1 MSKFLRESQS
11 GIERVDTEAGIIYGV
26 KVLGPRSRNGRVYED
41 SAIRK
46 ALPLYEGVTVN
57 INHVRPD
64 PKTGAHV
71 ERPMQDRWG
80 VLRNARYQEGSIYAD
95 LHYIK
100 SHPMTKQLVEAAQRF
115 PEIFGLSHDAGG
127 DEQLI
132 DGERRVVEMYEV
144 KSVDVV
150 ADPATNEGLFES
162 YRPVD
167 PARARAARKK
177 ARLSLYETRDG
188 DGDGKIN
195 DGKSSEGPAPPKKA
209 SSKLSQADRI
219 SRAER
224 RAARYDKMADKL
236 YDKGNDLISQSNQ
249 VWGPQSD
256 KLYAKGNAIMRKGD
270 PLTTKATT
278 IRNAIKKVSA
288 AEQPKANQP
297 VSSVT
302 KKTSKTELNKIQ
314 SRKKQIGAELLK
326 IESDLEAKIR
336 KLKGD
341 KFTYRDMRKEWEA
354 NEKVKSLEAEED
366 SITKRE
372 LDLARQIKGSPLT
385 SKDMSKLAKGV
396 RSASKPKA

>member
-57 INHVRPD
+57 INHVRND
-64 PKTGAHV
+64 PTTRAYQ
-71 ERPMQDRWG
+71 ERQMQDRWG
-80 VLRNARYQEGSIYAD
+80 VLRNVRYQEGSIYAD

-177 ARLSLYETRDG
+177 ARLSLFETRDG

-195 DGKSSEGPAPPKKA
+195 DGKPSEAPAPPKKA

-219 SRAER
+219 ARAER
-224 RAARYDKMADKL
+224 RAKRYERMAGKAYSRGKGYIDTSKQVAGPMSDRLKARGDEFMSRKTKL
-236 YDKGNDLISQSNQ
+236 MSKSGRVKQ
-249 VWGPQSD
+249 
-256 KLYAKGNAIMRKGD
+256 AI
-270 PLTTKATT
+270 A
-278 IRNAIKKVSA
+278 KVS
-288 AEQPKANQP
+288 EP
-297 VSSVT
+297 VAP
-302 KKTSKTELNKIQ
+302 E
-314 SRKKQIGAELLK
+314 
-326 IESDLEAKIR
+326 
-336 KLKGD
+336 
-341 KFTYRDMRKEWEA
+341 
-354 NEKVKSLEAEED
+354 
-366 SITKRE
+366 
-372 LDLARQIKGSPLT
+372 
-385 SKDMSKLAKGV
+385 
-396 RSASKPKA
+396 

>member
-26 KVLGPRSRNGRVYED
+26 KVLGPRSRNGRIYED

-80 VLRNARYQEGSIYAD
+80 VLRNVRYKEGSIYAD

-100 SHPMTKQLVEAAQRF
+100 NHPMTAQLVEAAQRF

-162 YRPVD
+162 YRPVN
-167 PARARAARKK
+167 PAMARAARKK

-195 DGKSSEGPAPPKKA
+195 DGKPSEAPAPPKQPKA
-209 SSKLSQADRI
+209 SGTPSNPYAGKKYGDIIVSSKYGNVEAVVKGDTVRFLARRKNGDNAGTFDKLNSAKEALRSPKNKDSFPSGYLSPDVEWKEPKAKPSKVSNTKKPAAPTNKPVSTPTKQSSKLSQADRI
-219 SRAER
+219 ARAER
-224 RAARYDKMADKL
+224 RAERYDKMADKF
-236 YDKGNDLISQSNQ
+236 YDEGNDLIQQSNQ
-249 VWGPQSD
+249 ALGAQSD
-256 KLYAKGNAIMRKGD
+256 KL
-270 PLTTKATT
+270 
-278 IRNAIKKVSA
+278 
-288 AEQPKANQP
+288 
-297 VSSVT
+297 
-302 KKTSKTELNKIQ
+302 
-314 SRKKQIGAELLK
+314 
-326 IESDLEAKIR
+326 
-336 KLKGD
+336 
-341 KFTYRDMRKEWEA
+341 
-354 NEKVKSLEAEED
+354 
-366 SITKRE
+366 
-372 LDLARQIKGSPLT
+372 
-385 SKDMSKLAKGV
+385 
-396 RSASKPKA
+396 

>member
-26 KVLGPRSRNGRVYED
+26 KVLGPRSRNGRIYED

-80 VLRNARYQEGSIYAD
+80 VLRNVRYQEGSIYAD

-162 YRPVD
+162 YRPAGS
-167 PARARAARKK
+167 PMESRRQR
-177 ARLSLYETRDG
+177 
-188 DGDGKIN
+188 
-195 DGKSSEGPAPPKKA
+195 
-209 SSKLSQADRI
+209 QANRI
-219 SRAER
+219 SEMQVRSDTLDPVAMRMQRKAKRMKAMSER
-224 RAARYDKMADKL
+224 
-236 YDKGNDLISQSNQ
+236 
-249 VWGPQSD
+249 SD
-256 KLYAKGNAIMRKGD
+256 KKY
-270 PLTTKATT
+270 
-278 IRNAIKKVSA
+278 
-288 AEQPKANQP
+288 
-297 VSSVT
+297 
-302 KKTSKTELNKIQ
+302 
-314 SRKKQIGAELLK
+314 SR
-326 IESDLEAKIR
+326 
-336 KLKGD
+336 
-341 KFTYRDMRKEWEA
+341 
-354 NEKVKSLEAEED
+354 
-366 SITKRE
+366 
-372 LDLARQIKGSPLT
+372 
-385 SKDMSKLAKGV
+385 
-396 RSASKPKA
+396 

>member
-1 MSKFLRESQS
+1 MSSASVEFCIMSKFLRESQS
-11 GIERVDTEAGIIYGV
+11 GIERVDTQAGIIYGV

-80 VLRNARYQEGSIYAD
+80 VLRNVRYVEGSIYAD

-127 DEQLI
+127 DEQII

-162 YRPVD
+162 YLPSERQQMMESRLKKRESRL
-167 PARARAARKK
+167 ARI
-177 ARLSLYETRDG
+177 RLFETRDG

-195 DGKSSEGPAPPKKA
+195 DGKSSEGPAPPKKLK
-209 SSKLSQADRI
+209 SKLTQSDKVA
-219 SRAER
+219 RAER
-224 RAARYDKMADKL
+224 RAQRYKMMANKAYKRGKDYIDASKQVSGPMSDRLRGTGDEFMSRKTKL
-236 YDKGNDLISQSNQ
+236 MSKSSRVKQ
-249 VWGPQSD
+249 
-256 KLYAKGNAIMRKGD
+256 AI
-270 PLTTKATT
+270 A
-278 IRNAIKKVSA
+278 KVS
-288 AEQPKANQP
+288 EPKAP
-297 VSSVT
+297 
-302 KKTSKTELNKIQ
+302 E
-314 SRKKQIGAELLK
+314 
-326 IESDLEAKIR
+326 
-336 KLKGD
+336 
-341 KFTYRDMRKEWEA
+341 
-354 NEKVKSLEAEED
+354 
-366 SITKRE
+366 
-372 LDLARQIKGSPLT
+372 
-385 SKDMSKLAKGV
+385 
-396 RSASKPKA
+396 

>member
-80 VLRNARYQEGSIYAD
+80 VLRNVRYQEGSIYAD

-100 SHPMTKQLVEAAQRF
+100 SHPMTGQLVEAAQRF

-177 ARLSLYETRDG
+177 ARLSLFETRDG

-195 DGKSSEGPAPPKKA
+195 DGKSSEAPAPPKKA
-209 SSKLSQADRI
+209 RLKSSPNDSVA
-219 SRAER
+219 RAER
-224 RAARYDKMADKL
+224 RDTRLKSIAKASSDSSASSGPKSFKIDKSAKQKIDSGSVFVDMK
-236 YDKGNDLISQSNQ
+236 NDRRI
-249 VWGPQSD
+249 
-256 KLYAKGNAIMRKGD
+256 
-270 PLTTKATT
+270 
-278 IRNAIKKVSA
+278 
-288 AEQPKANQP
+288 
-297 VSSVT
+297 
-302 KKTSKTELNKIQ
+302 SKTRSGYRMTGIKTDF
-314 SRKKQIGAELLK
+314 KQ
-326 IESDLEAKIR
+326 DLSPK
-336 KLKGD
+336 D
-341 KFTYRDMRKEWEA
+341 F
-354 NEKVKSLEAEED
+354 ED
-366 SITKRE
+366 QFVS
-372 LDLARQIKGSPLT
+372 
-385 SKDMSKLAKGV
+385 
-396 RSASKPKA
+396 

>member
-1 MSKFLRESQS
+1 MSSASVEFCIMSKFLRESQS
-11 GIERVDTEAGIIYGV
+11 GIERVDTQAGIIYGV

-80 VLRNARYQEGSIYAD
+80 VLRNVRYVEGSIYAD

-127 DEQLI
+127 DEQII

-162 YRPVD
+162 YQPVN
-167 PARARAARKK
+167 PAFARAARRK
-177 ARLSLYETRDG
+177 ARLSLFETRDG

-195 DGKSSEGPAPPKKA
+195 DGKPSEAPAPPKKLK
-209 SSKLSQADRI
+209 SKLTQSDKVA
-219 SRAER
+219 RAER
-224 RAARYDKMADKL
+224 RAQRYKMMENKAYRRGKDYIDASKQVSGAMSDRLRGTGDEFMSRKTKL
-236 YDKGNDLISQSNQ
+236 MSKSGRVKQ
-249 VWGPQSD
+249 
-256 KLYAKGNAIMRKGD
+256 AI
-270 PLTTKATT
+270 A
-278 IRNAIKKVSA
+278 KVS
-288 AEQPKANQP
+288 EPKAP
-297 VSSVT
+297 
-302 KKTSKTELNKIQ
+302 E
-314 SRKKQIGAELLK
+314 
-326 IESDLEAKIR
+326 
-336 KLKGD
+336 
-341 KFTYRDMRKEWEA
+341 
-354 NEKVKSLEAEED
+354 
-366 SITKRE
+366 
-372 LDLARQIKGSPLT
+372 
-385 SKDMSKLAKGV
+385 
-396 RSASKPKA
+396 

>member
-41 SAIRK
+41 AAIRK

-64 PKTGAHV
+64 LKTGAHV

-80 VLRNARYQEGSIYAD
+80 VLRNVRYKEGSIYAD

-100 SHPMTKQLVEAAQRF
+100 SHPMTQQLVEAAQRF

-177 ARLSLYETRDG
+177 ARLSLFETRDG

-195 DGKSSEGPAPPKKA
+195 DGKSSEAPAPPKKA

-219 SRAER
+219 ARAER
-224 RAARYDKMADKL
+224 RAKRYERMAGKAYSRGKDYIDASKQIAGPMSDRLKARGGEFMSRKTKL
-236 YDKGNDLISQSNQ
+236 MSKSGRVKQ
-249 VWGPQSD
+249 
-256 KLYAKGNAIMRKGD
+256 AI
-270 PLTTKATT
+270 A
-278 IRNAIKKVSA
+278 KVS
-288 AEQPKANQP
+288 EP
-297 VSSVT
+297 VAP
-302 KKTSKTELNKIQ
+302 E
-314 SRKKQIGAELLK
+314 
-326 IESDLEAKIR
+326 
-336 KLKGD
+336 
-341 KFTYRDMRKEWEA
+341 
-354 NEKVKSLEAEED
+354 
-366 SITKRE
+366 
-372 LDLARQIKGSPLT
+372 
-385 SKDMSKLAKGV
+385 
-396 RSASKPKA
+396 